1 MGRILTTE
9 MLIQQLPGTPADPLQ
24 KTKPVEL
31 PPGELPGLVYL
42 KKELSK
48 YRSGFELSYLV
59 RRYQFLAAAAQ
70 QPKRRTRK
78 AAAVDAVA

>member
-31 PPGELPGLVYL
+31 PPGELPGVVYL

-48 YRSGFELSYLV
+48 YRSGFELSYMV
-59 RRYQFLAAAAQ
+59 RRYQLAAAAQ
-70 QPKRRTRK
+70 QTKRRTRK